1 MFNKEVKSVAPKTF
15 TSWGFSS
22 NSFDFFMLHI
32 LPVTMEALS
41 RLSEDSLGWIVDHH
55 QKRALIKHG
64 VKRADF
70 ELFDFFSNTK
80 VDIERAEKAGMTSDA
95 IEKALGEDQT
105 SKEVINKLATADG
118 TAEDLANNV
127 TEEFIS
133 VKAQVEAQKKNRAYI
148 RKLIANLA
156 K

>member
-1 MFNKEVKSVAPKTF
+1 MFNKEVKNVAPKTF
-15 TSWGFSS
+15 TSWGFSR

-32 LPVTMEALS
+32 LPVTKEALS

-80 VDIERAEKAGMTSDA
+80 VDIE
-95 IEKALGEDQT
+95 
-105 SKEVINKLATADG
+105 
-118 TAEDLANNV
+118 
-127 TEEFIS
+127 
-133 VKAQVEAQKKNRAYI
+133 
-148 RKLIANLA
+148 
-156 K
+156 